1 MQMTLPF
8 FESLFTLLQPIRKIN
23 NGYFLPSFTWSLSL
37 PRECSAAP
45 LQHNFHR
52 PYITLNSNLIYK
64 QHTFRSSGGLK
75 QCHQIVTPCCSQ
87 DRLNQNQ
94 VMTAIRG
101 VSRPR
106 QDQDFERSRP
116 RPAQD
121 PIGVTRNKTWEPDT
135 PKIDLIHIFTTAL
148 TEDKWKLIFID
159 LFYCHIYNSIT
170 VVLVCQY
177 YQLISITDIYQYRHI
192 CFAENNRW
200 RLLVVLKFPVKF
212 KVSVHWFHFRQRTSL
227 LSNCKI

>member
-64 QHTFRSSGGLK
+64 QHTFRSSGGWK
-75 QCHQIVTPCCSQ
+75 HSHQIVTPCCSQ

-121 PIGVTRNKTWEPDT
+121 PIGVTRNNTWNQT
-135 PKIDLIHIFTTAL
+135 LL
-148 TEDKWKLIFID
+148 KLIWSTFSRQHSQRTNENSSSLTSFIITYITAS
-159 LFYCHIYNSIT
+159 LLYWFVNTISWSRSKIY
-170 VVLVCQY
+170 
-177 YQLISITDIYQYRHI
+177 ISIVIS
-192 CFAENNRW
+192 
-200 RLLVVLKFPVKF
+200 VLQKTIVGGY
-212 KVSVHWFHFRQRTSL
+212 
-227 LSNCKI
+227 

>member
-1 MQMTLPF
+1 MTLPF

-23 NGYFLPSFTWSLSL
+23 KGYFLPSFTWSLSL

-121 PIGVTRNKTWEPDT
+121 PIGVTRNNTWNQT
-135 PKIDLIHIFTTAL
+135 LL
-148 TEDKWKLIFID
+148 KLIWSTFSRQHSQRTNENSSSLTSFIITYITAS
-159 LFYCHIYNSIT
+159 LLYWFVNTISWSRSQIY
-170 VVLVCQY
+170 
-177 YQLISITDIYQYRHI
+177 ISIVIS
-192 CFAENNRW
+192 
-200 RLLVVLKFPVKF
+200 VLQKTIVGGY
-212 KVSVHWFHFRQRTSL
+212 
-227 LSNCKI
+227 

>member
-1 MQMTLPF
+1 MTLPF

-52 PYITLNSNLIYK
+52 PYITLNSDLIYK

-121 PIGVTRNKTWEPDT
+121 PIGVTRNNTWNQT
-135 PKIDLIHIFTTAL
+135 LL
-148 TEDKWKLIFID
+148 KLIWSTFSRQHSQRTNENSSSLTSFIITYITAS
-159 LFYCHIYNSIT
+159 LLYWFVNTISWSRSQIY
-170 VVLVCQY
+170 
-177 YQLISITDIYQYRHI
+177 ISIVIS
-192 CFAENNRW
+192 
-200 RLLVVLKFPVKF
+200 VLQKTIVGGY
-212 KVSVHWFHFRQRTSL
+212 
-227 LSNCKI
+227 

>member
-1 MQMTLPF
+1 MTLPF

-23 NGYFLPSFTWSLSL
+23 KGYFLPSFTWSLSL

-52 PYITLNSNLIYK
+52 PYITLNSDLIYK

-121 PIGVTRNKTWEPDT
+121 PIGVTRNKTWNQT
-135 PKIDLIHIFTTAL
+135 LL
-148 TEDKWKLIFID
+148 KLIWSTFSRQHSQRTNENSSSLTSFIITYITAS
-159 LFYCHIYNSIT
+159 LLYWFVNTISWSRSQIY
-170 VVLVCQY
+170 
-177 YQLISITDIYQYRHI
+177 ISIVIS
-192 CFAENNRW
+192 
-200 RLLVVLKFPVKF
+200 VLQKTIVGGY
-212 KVSVHWFHFRQRTSL
+212 
-227 LSNCKI
+227 

>member
-1 MQMTLPF
+1 MTLPF

-121 PIGVTRNKTWEPDT
+121 PIGVTRNKTWNQT
-135 PKIDLIHIFTTAL
+135 LL
-148 TEDKWKLIFID
+148 KLIWSTFSRQHSQRTNENSSSLTSFIITYITAS
-159 LFYCHIYNSIT
+159 LLYWFVNTISWSRSQIY
-170 VVLVCQY
+170 
-177 YQLISITDIYQYRHI
+177 ISIVIS
-192 CFAENNRW
+192 
-200 RLLVVLKFPVKF
+200 VLQKTIVGGY
-212 KVSVHWFHFRQRTSL
+212 
-227 LSNCKI
+227 

>member
-1 MQMTLPF
+1 MTLPF

-52 PYITLNSNLIYK
+52 PYITLNSDLIYK

-121 PIGVTRNKTWEPDT
+121 PIGVTRNKTWNQT
-135 PKIDLIHIFTTAL
+135 LL
-148 TEDKWKLIFID
+148 KLIWSTFSRQHSQRTNENSSSLTSFIITYITAS
-159 LFYCHIYNSIT
+159 LLYWFVNTISWSRSQIY
-170 VVLVCQY
+170 
-177 YQLISITDIYQYRHI
+177 ISIVIS
-192 CFAENNRW
+192 
-200 RLLVVLKFPVKF
+200 VLQKTIVGGY
-212 KVSVHWFHFRQRTSL
+212 
-227 LSNCKI
+227 

>member
-1 MQMTLPF
+1 MTLPF

-23 NGYFLPSFTWSLSL
+23 KGYFLPSFTWSLSL

-52 PYITLNSNLIYK
+52 PYITLNSDLIYK

-121 PIGVTRNKTWEPDT
+121 PIGVTRNNTWNQT
-135 PKIDLIHIFTTAL
+135 LL
-148 TEDKWKLIFID
+148 KLIWSTFSRQRSQRTNENSSSLTSFIITYITAS
-159 LFYCHIYNSIT
+159 LLYWFVNTISWSRSQIY
-170 VVLVCQY
+170 
-177 YQLISITDIYQYRHI
+177 ISIVIS
-192 CFAENNRW
+192 
-200 RLLVVLKFPVKF
+200 VLQKTIVGGY
-212 KVSVHWFHFRQRTSL
+212 
-227 LSNCKI
+227 

>member
-1 MQMTLPF
+1 MTLPF

-37 PRECSAAP
+37 PRECSAAS

-52 PYITLNSNLIYK
+52 PYITLNSDLIYK

-121 PIGVTRNKTWEPDT
+121 PIGVTRNKTWNQT
-135 PKIDLIHIFTTAL
+135 LL
-148 TEDKWKLIFID
+148 KLIWSTFSRQHSQRTNENSSSLTSFIITYITAS
-159 LFYCHIYNSIT
+159 LLYWFVNTISWSRSQIY
-170 VVLVCQY
+170 
-177 YQLISITDIYQYRHI
+177 ISIVIS
-192 CFAENNRW
+192 
-200 RLLVVLKFPVKF
+200 VLQKTIVGGY
-212 KVSVHWFHFRQRTSL
+212 
-227 LSNCKI
+227 

>member
-1 MQMTLPF
+1 MTLPF

-52 PYITLNSNLIYK
+52 PYITLNSELIYK

-121 PIGVTRNKTWEPDT
+121 PIGVTRNKTWNQT
-135 PKIDLIHIFTTAL
+135 LL
-148 TEDKWKLIFID
+148 KLIWSTFSRQHSQRTNENSSSLTSFIITYITAS
-159 LFYCHIYNSIT
+159 LLYWFVNTISWSRSQIY
-170 VVLVCQY
+170 
-177 YQLISITDIYQYRHI
+177 ISIVIS
-192 CFAENNRW
+192 
-200 RLLVVLKFPVKF
+200 VLQKTIVGGY
-212 KVSVHWFHFRQRTSL
+212 
-227 LSNCKI
+227 

>member
-1 MQMTLPF
+1 MTLPF

-52 PYITLNSNLIYK
+52 PYITLNSDLIYK

-121 PIGVTRNKTWEPDT
+121 PIGVTRNKTWNQT
-135 PKIDLIHIFTTAL
+135 LL
-148 TEDKWKLIFID
+148 KLIWSTFSRQ
-159 LFYCHIYNSIT
+159 HS
-170 VVLVCQY
+170 
-177 YQLISITDIYQYRHI
+177 
-192 CFAENNRW
+192 
-200 RLLVVLKFPVKF
+200 
-212 KVSVHWFHFRQRTSL
+212 QRTNENSSSL
-227 LSNCKI
+227 TSFIITYIQQHNCCIGLSILSADLDHRYISVSSYLFCRKRSLEVISSS

>member
-52 PYITLNSNLIYK
+52 PYITLNSDLIYK

-121 PIGVTRNKTWEPDT
+121 PIGVTRNKTWNQT
-135 PKIDLIHIFTTAL
+135 LL
-148 TEDKWKLIFID
+148 KLIWSTFSRQPSQRTNENSSSLTSFIITYITAS
-159 LFYCHIYNSIT
+159 LLYWFVNTISWSRSQIY
-170 VVLVCQY
+170 
-177 YQLISITDIYQYRHI
+177 ISIVIS
-192 CFAENNRW
+192 
-200 RLLVVLKFPVKF
+200 VLQKTIVGGY
-212 KVSVHWFHFRQRTSL
+212 
-227 LSNCKI
+227 

>member
-1 MQMTLPF
+1 MTLPF

-52 PYITLNSNLIYK
+52 PYITLNSDLIYK

-121 PIGVTRNKTWEPDT
+121 PIGVTRNKTWNQT
-135 PKIDLIHIFTTAL
+135 LL
-148 TEDKWKLIFID
+148 KLIWSTFSRQHSQRTNENSSS
-159 LFYCHIYNSIT
+159 LTSFTAIYNSIT

>member
-52 PYITLNSNLIYK
+52 PYITLNSDLIYK

-121 PIGVTRNKTWEPDT
+121 PIGVTRNNTWNQT
-135 PKIDLIHIFTTAL
+135 LL
-148 TEDKWKLIFID
+148 KLIWSTFSRQHSQRTNENSSSLTSFIITYITAS
-159 LFYCHIYNSIT
+159 LLYWFVNTISWSRSQIY
-170 VVLVCQY
+170 
-177 YQLISITDIYQYRHI
+177 ISIVIS
-192 CFAENNRW
+192 
-200 RLLVVLKFPVKF
+200 VLQK
-212 KVSVHWFHFRQRTSL
+212 
-227 LSNCKI
+227 KIVGGY

>member
-23 NGYFLPSFTWSLSL
+23 KGYFLPSFTWSLSL

-52 PYITLNSNLIYK
+52 PYITLNSDLIYK

-121 PIGVTRNKTWEPDT
+121 PIGVTRNKTWNQT
-135 PKIDLIHIFTTAL
+135 LL
-148 TEDKWKLIFID
+148 KLIWSTFSRQHSQRTNENSSSLTSFIITYITAS
-159 LFYCHIYNSIT
+159 LLYWFVNTISWSRSQIY
-170 VVLVCQY
+170 
-177 YQLISITDIYQYRHI
+177 ISIVIS
-192 CFAENNRW
+192 
-200 RLLVVLKFPVKF
+200 VLQKTIVGGY
-212 KVSVHWFHFRQRTSL
+212 
-227 LSNCKI
+227 